1 MDYLEKC
8 RELEKLTEEAAAR
21 SDLTDAEADII
32 RYAAD
37 DDRTAEAIDEKIAA
51 LKKLSRGNRGRTP
64 WTR

>member
-8 RELEKLTEEAAAR
+8 RELERLTEEAAAR
-21 SDLTDAEADII
+21 ADLTAAEADII

-51 LKKLSRGNRGRTP
+51 LKKLSRGSQGRKS